1 MVSQRIDTQVVFR
14 RCPPR
19 ILRAVTDALSSPLLD
34 PAEIERIV
42 AMDDVLERNAA
53 ITRGYHALSEA
64 VAALVGRTDANW
76 LTFGQ
81 WASAEARR
89 SISGD
94 TIPDLLKP
102 LIGGDIAR
110 AVAEANAAV
119 FGDVAHPFVR
129 WVTAFAG
136 DAAACRDP
144 ERAEAVLQPVL
155 AHPQLIASDDLRHAF
170 RAYTDALL
178 LASSAQPQAVRRR
191 AARMFFANASIGAHE
206 QRVADPYVKAAIP
219 GGSVLAVAATAHMG
233 LHLPQGFLRLDRDVP
248 RPAYLEGAQFPP
260 DLAVLEDPDLVALAQ
275 RFGQDLESA
284 KDSDAPNWEDY
295 RERMGYIFTLLR
307 SFQQDP
313 AIFTQPADV
322 AMRGEG

>member
-1 MVSQRIDTQVVFR
+1 
-14 RCPPR
+14 
-19 ILRAVTDALSSPLLD
+19 VTDALSSPVLD
-34 PAEIERIV
+34 PAEIQRIV

-64 VAALVGRTDANW
+64 VAVLLGRTDANW

-89 SISGD
+89 SISGE
-94 TIPDLLKP
+94 TIPGPLKP
-102 LIGGDIAR
+102 LIGEEISR

-129 WVTAFAG
+129 WVIAFAG

-144 ERAEAVLQPVL
+144 DRAEGVLRPVL
-155 AHPQLIASDDLRHAF
+155 THPQLTASDGLRHAF

-178 LASSAQPQAVRRR
+178 LTSSAEPNAARRR
-191 AARMFFANASIGAHE
+191 AARIFVANTSIGAHE

-233 LHLPQGFLRLDRDVP
+233 LHIPQGFLRLDRDVP
-248 RPAYLEGAQFPP
+248 RPAYLGGAQFPP
-260 DLAVLEDPDLVALAQ
+260 DLTLLEDPDAVALAK
-275 RFGQDLESA
+275 RFGQDLDSA

-295 RERMGYIFTLLR
+295 GERMGYIFTLLR

-322 AMRGEG
+322 AMRGGG